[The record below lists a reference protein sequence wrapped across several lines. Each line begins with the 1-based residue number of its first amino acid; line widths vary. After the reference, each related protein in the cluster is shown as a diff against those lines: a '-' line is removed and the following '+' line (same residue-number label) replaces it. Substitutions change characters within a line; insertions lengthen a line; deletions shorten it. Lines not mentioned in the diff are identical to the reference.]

1 MRLLP
6 ALCCLA
12 LLIAAG
18 RPGSAQERLPTDRAA
33 DQLPRATTREVV
45 RLYEGPHALRG
56 FERTEIPATQTVEG
70 NVSVIDGPLILAG
83 RVNGHVL
90 AINADV
96 LLRPGARITGDLLLV
111 GGDLEGERE
120 AEIGGEIRVY
130 RQPLRHTRE
139 GDRLVVAEPAR
150 DPEEDS
156 WWRRWERR
164 RTSAGGSRF
173 AIASA
178 GGYNRVEGMPVNV
191 GPALHFRRGVT
202 DLRADAFAVLRTG
215 SSFRGDRNDV
225 GHDLRIE
232 ATRGRDVGARVGAR
246 AFNVNVPVE
255 EWQLG
260 ALEYGLSAF
269 LFRRDYLDLYGRH
282 GSSAYLTLFDDALGH
297 FTLEYSHERWSPRES
312 VDPWTLFRR
321 DEEWRPNPRLDAAR
335 LHVVSGSV
343 RFDTRNDADRPW
355 AGWYVQ
361 ADLER
366 GAGDMLTPGLTPP
379 GVDPSLP
386 GPTSYTRG
394 FLDARRYNRV
404 GPGAQLNFRLVTGG
418 WLGGDPLPLQRRLSV
433 SGAGALPGFD
443 FRTPIDVAGDLGTC
457 ALGGTVPGNPALCE
471 RVALAQVEYRGDL
484 HFDMFGG
491 FDWRRDDLHFRSDP
505 VWVAFADAGRGW
517 LIGAPRDGM
526 HYGGSAFPSPSTFRT
541 DLGVGLD
548 FGEFGVFVAKSVSD
562 GDEPL
567 NFLFRLRHRF

>member
-6 ALCCLA
+6 ATCCL
-12 LLIAAG
+12 LLLTAVGPLA
-18 RPGSAQERLPTDRAA
+18 SAQERPPAERAA
-33 DQLPRATTREVV
+33 DPLPRATMREVM
-45 RLYEGPHALRG
+45 RLYEGPHALRV
-56 FERTEIPATQTVEG
+56 FERTEIAATQTVEG

-83 RVNGHVL
+83 RVNGRVL
-90 AINADV
+90 AINSDV
-96 LLRPGARITGDLLLV
+96 VLRPGARITGDLLVV
-111 GGDLEGERE
+111 GGDIEGERE

-130 RQPLRHTRE
+130 RQQLRHTRE
-139 GDRLVVAEPAR
+139 GDRIVVAEPPR

-164 RTSAGGSRF
+164 RSSAGGSRF

-191 GPALHFRRGVT
+191 GPALHFRRGVM

-215 SSFRGDRNDV
+215 SSFRGDPNDV

-232 ATRGRDVGARVGAR
+232 ATRGRDVGARIGAR

-255 EWQLG
+255 DWQLSP
-260 ALEYGLSAF
+260 LEYGLSAF

-282 GSSAYLTLFDDALGH
+282 GSSAYLSLFDEALGH

-312 VDPWTLFRR
+312 VEPWTLFRR
-321 DEEWRPNPRLDAAR
+321 DEQWRPNPRLDAAR
-335 LHVVSGSV
+335 LHVVSGSA
-343 RFDTRNDADRPW
+343 RFDTRNDTDRPW

-366 GAGDMLTPGLTPP
+366 GAGDLFGPGLTPP
-379 GVDPSLP
+379 GVRVAP
-386 GPTSYTRG
+386 GGATSYTRG

-443 FRTPIDVAGDLGTC
+443 FRTPIDVAGDPGTC
-457 ALGGTVPGNPALCE
+457 AVGGAVPGNPALCE
-471 RVALAQVEYRGDL
+471 RIALAQVEYRGDL

-517 LIGAPRDGM
+517 LLGPQRDGM
-526 HYGGSAFPSPSTFRT
+526 HYGSSDFPSPATFRT